1 MQAMIKL
8 ITLSGVKMNVRCC
21 RALKQTVKQE
31 LSTGESMIR
40 ADGRLMF
47 ELLASS
53 KHRALVLK
61 DDDMVGLIDQ
71 SIKLFDG
78 MLQQGDDTF
87 LGSLTYHL
95 GMDNQILDAVRVRA
109 HVCVCVCA
117 CFSLSLAHTNTRI
130 HTRIHIHIHT
140 FSLFP
145 LSLAHSLSCKKF

>member
-1 MQAMIKL
+1 MIKL

-61 DDDMVGLIDQ
+61 DEDMVGLIDQ

-95 GMDNQILDAVRVRA
+95 GMDNQILEAVCVRA

-117 CFSLSLAHTNTRI
+117 CLSLSRTQTNTHTNTQT
-130 HTRIHIHIHT
+130 HAYAYTYT
-140 FSLFP
+140 YTYT
-145 LSLAHSLSCKKF
+145 HSLSFPSH